1 MLKKI
6 ITEKDIRRQIL
17 LLEQLLNH
25 SQLTSKELAEKIDTT
40 ERTIFSD
47 LQLIRSYLPEHWV
60 LASDKSGIRLS
71 SQKNSLTND
80 IWESFLPHSVS
91 LQLIKKLFFTKEL
104 SIPRFLDETGV
115 SY

>member
-1 MLKKI
+1 MYSMLKKI

-80 IWESFLPHSVS
+80 IWESFFAPFGQFAADQKIIFYKGIEHSAFS
-91 LQLIKKLFFTKEL
+91 
-104 SIPRFLDETGV
+104 
-115 SY
+115 